1 MDEPAAAEPFDE
13 ALYTQSLAA
22 FRSPAPMSVPALVT
36 ALLVIAFAASSFGQ
50 LSSWT
55 SVVLLVAV
63 VAFHEAGH
71 AFGMRVFGF
80 RDVKMFFIPFFGAAV
95 VGRPRGA
102 APWKDALVSL
112 LGPLP
117 GLLLAVAI
125 FAVGLTRRQPI
136 EWPFHVAESLLLLN
150 AFNLLPLGFL
160 DGGRFFQRTIFARHR
175 VLAIAFDLLGSLA
188 LGAIAVVLK
197 MYLLGFFVLL
207 SLRGLPRRWRLL
219 GGAAEFRAAL
229 PHAPAD
235 PERLTDE
242 DARTL
247 YSGAR
252 EAIRYPANENAGAVA
267 GAMEEMLDA
276 SQRSPGVFA
285 TIGLLSLYALAVVCT
300 IAGLFFHVNSMGAEE
315 WQWVRTGEARVEFPR
330 DAFGG
335 AGAAGGTDRDTTWRA
350 VVNGVERFTVERL
363 ASDTSAAAV
372 EKRVA
377 ALAHDS
383 GLEMKRSQVIESSTP
398 SDSLVGMEYRFRG
411 ERRELRARTFVVE
424 GRRYWVT
431 ASAPMFGGRS
441 ARFLESFRRD
451 AAPPAASPK

>member
-1 MDEPAAAEPFDE
+1 MDEPAAPEPFDE
-13 ALYTQSLAA
+13 PLYAQSLAA
-22 FRSPAPMSVPALVT
+22 FRNPAPMSVPALVT

-50 LSSWT
+50 LNSWT
-55 SVVLLVAV
+55 AMLTLVAV

-117 GLLLAVAI
+117 GLLLAVVI
-125 FAVGLTRRQPI
+125 FATGLRARQPF

-175 VLAIAFDLLGSLA
+175 VLAVAFDLLGALA
-188 LGAIAVVLK
+188 LGALAVTFK
-197 MYLLGFFVLL
+197 MWLLGFFVLM
-207 SLRGLPRRWRLL
+207 SLRGLPRRWRVL
-219 GGAAEFRAAL
+219 GGAAAFRSARPEAF
-229 PHAPAD
+229 AD
-235 PERLTDE
+235 PERLADE
-242 DARTL
+242 DARVL
-247 YSGAR
+247 FAESRAAVGP
-252 EAIRYPANENAGAVA
+252 PANESAGAIA

-276 SQRSPGVFA
+276 SQRAPGVFA
-285 TIGLLSLYALAVVCT
+285 TIGLLLLYALAVVCT
-300 IAGLFFHVNSMGAEE
+300 FAGIFFHVSGMGAET
-315 WQWVRTGEARVEFPR
+315 WRWVRTGEARVEFPR
-330 DAFGG
+330 DVYGI
-335 AGAAGGTDRDTTWRA
+335 AGAAGGTASDTTWRA
-350 VVNGVERFTVERL
+350 TLNGVERFTVEKL

-383 GLEMKRSQVIESSTP
+383 GLEMKRSQVIEGEQP

-411 ERRELRARTFVVE
+411 ERRELRARTFVVG

-431 ASAPMFGGRS
+431 ASAPKFGERAS
-441 ARFLESFRRD
+441 RFLESFRRD
-451 AAPPAASPK
+451 DGVPPVVPR

>member
-13 ALYTQSLAA
+13 SLYAQSLAA
-22 FRSPAPMSVPALVT
+22 FRSPASTSVPALIT

-125 FAVGLTRRQPI
+125 FGIGLTRRQPV

-175 VLAIAFDLLGSLA
+175 VLAIAFDALGALA
-188 LGAIAVVLK
+188 LGAMAVAFK
-197 MYLLGFFVLL
+197 MWLLGFFVLM
-207 SLRGLPRRWRLL
+207 SLRGLPRRWRIL
-219 GGAAEFRAAL
+219 GGAAAFRSAL
-229 PHAPAD
+229 PQAPAD

-242 DARTL
+242 DARAL

-252 EAIRYPANENAGAVA
+252 GALGHPARESAGAIA

-285 TIGLLSLYALAVVCT
+285 TIGLLSLYALGVVCT
-300 IAGLFFHVNSMGAEE
+300 VVGLFFHVNSMGAEE

-335 AGAAGGTDRDTTWRA
+335 AGAAGGTDSDTTWRA
-350 VVNGVERFTVERL
+350 VVNGVERFTVEKL

-383 GLEMKRSQVIESSTP
+383 GLEMKRSQIIEGDVP
-398 SDSLVGMEYRFRG
+398 SDGLVGMEYRFKG

-424 GRRYWVT
+424 DKRYWVT
-431 ASAPMFGGRS
+431 ASAPKFGERTS
-441 ARFLESFRRD
+441 RFLDSFRRD
-451 AAPPAASPK
+451 GAPPGTPR